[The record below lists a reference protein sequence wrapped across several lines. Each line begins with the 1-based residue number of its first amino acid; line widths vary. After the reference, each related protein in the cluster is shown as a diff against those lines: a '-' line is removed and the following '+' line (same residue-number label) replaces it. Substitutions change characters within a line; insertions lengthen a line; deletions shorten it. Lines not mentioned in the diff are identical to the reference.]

1 MQIKLILLLQS
12 AMLSPLAAASDMKP
26 QPACH
31 RLMTD
36 TECSEHKAKLASL
49 PPGQALERYLAE
61 YARTQKDREAACNP
75 ARALASH
82 EIVLQQR
89 PMQQRF

>member
-1 MQIKLILLLQS
+1 MQKKLSVLLLLG
-12 AMLSPLAAASDMKP
+12 MLSCVAVASDMKP
-26 QPACH
+26 QAACH

-36 TECSEHKAKLASL
+36 KECSDHKAKLASL

-61 YARTQKDREAACNP
+61 YALTQKDREAACNP
-75 ARALASH
+75 ARALASR

-89 PMQQRF
+89 PLQLRF